1 MNFLK
6 FQILT
11 DPFHGVGGAA
21 SDDPL
26 EYPGKV
32 IVIVKSNA
40 QSSLGDGGTGF
51 HEVDGLITAQS
62 VYITHN
68 RAAGVLP
75 KQAAEVAFGQAD
87 LCGDVVQGDG
97 IGVVIGDIGQDL
109 SGISQGA
116 VILEDA
122 AGGADQVAVTPKK
135 EAEQR

>member
-1 MNFLK
+1 VNFLK

-32 IVIVKSNA
+32 IVVVKSNA

-51 HEVDGLITAQS
+51 HEVDGLITAQP
-62 VYITHN
+62 VYIAHN
-68 RAAGVLP
+68 GAAGVLP

-97 IGVVIGDIGQDL
+97 VGVVMGDVVQDL
-109 SGISQGA
+109 SGISQGI
-116 VILEDA
+116 VILEDG
-122 AGGADQVAVTPKK
+122 AGSVSQMAMAPK
-135 EAEQR
+135 EETE